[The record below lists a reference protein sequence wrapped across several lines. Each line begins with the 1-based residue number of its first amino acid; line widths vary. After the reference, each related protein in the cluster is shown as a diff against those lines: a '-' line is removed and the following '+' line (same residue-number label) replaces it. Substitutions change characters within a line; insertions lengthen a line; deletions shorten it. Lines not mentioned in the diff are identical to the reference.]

1 MEKSA
6 RLFAQ
11 AYEQSTKP
19 TDCQSVYEPR
29 RLSRAGSGMPQG
41 TVVNPASQLPSGW
54 NSVRGELSCQDA
66 RLLVAICFG

>member
-41 TVVNPASQLPSGW
+41 DRSEPCFPVTFRLEFSSWRTFLPRREALGCD
-54 NSVRGELSCQDA
+54 L
-66 RLLVAICFG
+66 FG